1 MRERDRDYVDYVTA
15 RLPWLRQVAYLLTHD
30 WHRADDVVQTA
41 ITQLYRHWQRASRM
55 ENLDGYARTVL
66 VRSFLGERRRWGAR
80 VRLLADPPDSPTRVE
95 DHAGR
100 IAVRTALAA
109 VPPRQRATLV
119 LRFYCDLSVEQVA
132 DELRCSQGTVK
143 SQTARGLDALR
154 RMLAD
159 GSRRGIVHE
168 RAGSPR
174 PPE

>member
-1 MRERDRDYVDYVTA
+1 MRDRDRDYVGYVTA
-15 RLPWLRQVAYLLTHD
+15 RQAWLRQLAYLLTQD

-41 ITQLYRHWQRASRM
+41 ITQLYAHWQRISQV

-80 VRLLADPPDSPTRVE
+80 VRLTAEPPEATARVE

-100 IAVRTALAA
+100 VAVRTALAEVA
-109 VPPRQRATLV
+109 PRQRATLV
-119 LRFYCDLSVEQVA
+119 LRFYCDMSVDEVA
-132 DELRCSQGTVK
+132 EVLRCSPGTVK

-159 GSRRGIVHE
+159 TPSPVAPAAERSR
-168 RAGSPR
+168 
-174 PPE
+174 